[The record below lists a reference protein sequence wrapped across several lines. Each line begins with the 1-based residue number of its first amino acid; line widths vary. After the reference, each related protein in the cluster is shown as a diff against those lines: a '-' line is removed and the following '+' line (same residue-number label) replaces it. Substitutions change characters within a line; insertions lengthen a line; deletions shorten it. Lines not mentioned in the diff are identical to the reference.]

1 MKWKKSGSTG
11 NVEGKHNISYIGRAM
26 EMNMINGLQKRGFYM

>member
-11 NVEGKHNISYIGRAM
+11 NEEERHNTWFTGRNM
-26 EMNMINGLQKRGFYM
+26 EMNTING